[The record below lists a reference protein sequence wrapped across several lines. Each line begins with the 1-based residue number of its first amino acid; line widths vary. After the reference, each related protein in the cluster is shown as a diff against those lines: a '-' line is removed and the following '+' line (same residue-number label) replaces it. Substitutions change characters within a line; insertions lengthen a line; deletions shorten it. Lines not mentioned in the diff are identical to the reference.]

1 MVKLLPMAV
10 TSDNGYLLEGLLKV
24 TRIWNLL
31 IIVLAQYATAF
42 FLAAGD
48 RSFEE
53 ILFLQALFLLSSA
66 SVLIAAAGYI
76 INDYYDVKIDL
87 INKPQR
93 VVIGKGLRRRV
104 AMFFH
109 IFFSLTG
116 IFIGFL
122 LSWKIGLVN
131 LFSAGLL
138 WFYSNQL
145 KRLPFVGNFSV
156 ALLTGL
162 SIYIVHFILP
172 DGHTLVIAYAA
183 FAFSLTM
190 IREIIKDM
198 EDVRGDTAFGCR
210 TLPVIW
216 GIRRTK
222 WVIYG
227 LSVLFVLTLC
237 LLSWLY
243 VGRELA
249 LFSVGLTLPLA
260 YLAWRLHKAD
270 TVREFGFLSQYC
282 KYVMLAGILS
292 MVLF

>member
-1 MVKLLPMAV
+1 MAV
-10 TSDNGYLLEGLLKV
+10 TTHKTYFLEGLLKI

-31 IIVLAQYATAF
+31 IIALAQYFATL
-42 FLAAGD
+42 FLASGGK
-48 RSFEE
+48 SFEE
-53 ILFLQALFLLSSA
+53 LFFSPRLFLLTSA

-87 INKPQR
+87 INKPRR
-93 VVIGKGLRRRV
+93 VVIGKALRRRV

-109 IFFSLTG
+109 ILFSMSG

-122 LSWKIGLVN
+122 LSWKVGLIN
-131 LFSAGLL
+131 TFSAGLL
-138 WFYSNQL
+138 WLYSNQL

-162 SIYIVHFILP
+162 SIYVVHFLFP
-172 DGHTLVIAYAA
+172 AGHTMLLAYAA
-183 FAFSLTM
+183 FAFSFTM

-237 LLSWLY
+237 LLAWLY
-243 VGRELA
+243 VGTDLA
-249 LFSVGLTLPLA
+249 LFSMGLVVPLA
-260 YLAWRLHKAD
+260 YLAFRLSRAD
-270 TVREFGFLSQYC
+270 TVKEFGFLSKYC

-292 MVLF
+292 MMLF

>member
-1 MVKLLPMAV
+1 MAV
-10 TSDNGYLLEGLLKV
+10 TTDKFYFLAGLLKI

-31 IIVLAQYATAF
+31 IIALAQYFT
-42 FLAAGD
+42 
-48 RSFEE
+48 
-53 ILFLQALFLLSSA
+53 ALFLASGEASLDTVFFSPRLFLMTSA

-87 INKPQR
+87 INKPRR
-93 VVIGKGLRRRV
+93 VVIGRELRRRV

-109 IFFSLTG
+109 ILFSLSG
-116 IFIGFL
+116 IMIGFT
-122 LSWKIGLVN
+122 LSWKVGVIN
-131 LFSAGLL
+131 MFSAGLL
-138 WFYSNQL
+138 WLYSNQL

-162 SIYIVHFILP
+162 SIYIVHFIFP
-172 DGHTLVIAYAA
+172 GGHTLVIAYAA
-183 FAFSLTM
+183 FAFSFTM

-237 LLSWLY
+237 LLSYLY
-243 VGRELA
+243 IGKALA
-249 LFSVGLTLPLA
+249 LFSVGLVFPLTFLA
-260 YLAWRLHKAD
+260 YRLSRAD
-270 TVREFGFLSQYC
+270 TMKEFGFLSKYC

-292 MVLF
+292 MILF